1 MTPFQ
6 IRHQLIADCHQPG
19 RFEYCHLLIHRNASV
34 PWFILVPET
43 EINGLLDLPEEPRNR
58 ALHKASLVSR
68 IFKWE
73 LNYPKINFAGVGN
86 VVPQL
91 HLHVIG
97 RRADDPCWP
106 APIWGHL
113 IVSREYS
120 AARLREICDLSARR
134 YQVVPA
140 AYV

>member
-1 MTPFQ
+1 MIPCQ
-6 IRHQLIADCHQPG
+6 IRHQLIADCHQVG
-19 RFEYCHLLIHRNASV
+19 RFEHCHLLLHRNASV

-43 EINGLLDLPEEPRNR
+43 EITDLFDSPEEPRNR
-58 ALHKASLVSR
+58 ALHEASLVSSFIKR
-68 IFKWE
+68 E
-73 LNYPKINFAGVGN
+73 LNYPKFNFAGIGN
-86 VVPQL
+86 AVPQL